1 MNFLEKPLVLFL
13 KEHLMPTLISFV
25 IAIAVYLLIPR
36 DNWVLIKIGDDWFKL
51 FIFSVCFILI
61 QFLLYIKEKIN
72 VHRSYKKY
80 VRSKKQRGAEEYEK
94 YIEDYRKY
102 ADRLSYEDRDFIRDC
117 IKNEN
122 EPIVIKIRNPYSNSI
137 YGSSNV
143 LKTRNQNGQ
152 EVVRLTDTAYRIFT
166 EIYYRYHKIGHF
178 D

>member
-25 IAIAVYLLIPR
+25 IAVVVYLLIPR
-36 DNWVLIKIGDDWFKL
+36 YNWVLIKIGDDWFKL

-80 VRSKKQRGAEEYEK
+80 VRSKKLRDAEEYEK

-117 IKNEN
+117 IKCE
-122 EPIVIKIRNPYSNSI
+122 
-137 YGSSNV
+137 
-143 LKTRNQNGQ
+143 
-152 EVVRLTDTAYRIFT
+152 
-166 EIYYRYHKIGHF
+166 
-178 D
+178 

>member
-25 IAIAVYLLIPR
+25 IAIVVYLLIPS

-61 QFLLYIKEKIN
+61 HFLSYIKEKIN

-80 VRSKKQRGAEEYEK
+80 VRSKKQRDAEEYEK

-102 ADRLSYEDRDFIRDC
+102 ADRLSYEDRDFIRNC
-117 IKNEN
+117 IQNKN
-122 EPIVIKIRNPYSNSI
+122 EPIVIKIRNCYSNSI

-166 EIYYRYHKIGHF
+166 EIHYRYHKIGHF